1 MKNDFSS
8 NAVFNIVHCYRL
20 AMRSALKANEIGLNS
35 MHVKCLSFIKKNAS
49 CTAHDI
55 VCFFDKDKSQI
66 ARLIKE
72 MIDHKWITKTAN
84 PEDKRSLILS
94 LTKDGEVLATQISE
108 AQVKVKQQ
116 MLQGLSQE
124 ELHVFNKVSETMTNN
139 LKLSKR

>member
-8 NAVFNIVHCYRL
+8 DAVFNIVHCYRL
-20 AMRSALKANEIGLNS
+20 AMRSELKANEIGLNS
-35 MHVKCLSFIKKNAS
+35 MHVKCLSFIKKNES

-72 MIDHKWITKTAN
+72 MIEHKWITKTAN
-84 PEDKRSLILS
+84 PDDKRSLILS
-94 LTKDGEVLATQISE
+94 LTKDGEVLAMQLSE
-108 AQVKVKQQ
+108 AQAKIKQQ

-124 ELHVFNKVSETMTNN
+124 ELRVFNKVSETMTNN
-139 LKLSKR
+139 LKLFK